1 MKYGKAFAAGIVG
14 AIAMTI
20 IMVMA
25 RAMGMPANLE
35 MMLGTMMGNPPS
47 AMAWVIGLIIHLIA
61 GGVLALIYA
70 AGFEY
75 WIQRADWLVGLGFGV
90 IHTLF
95 SGLVVLG
102 MLPAIHPLVPE
113 MMAAPGVFMAN
124 LGVEGVVAF
133 VALHLIYGAMVGA
146 MYGPVLHPPLGK
158 VVETETTRI
167 GV

>member
-47 AMAWVIGLIIHLIA
+47 AMAWVIGLIMHLIA
-61 GGVLALIYA
+61 GGV
-70 AGFEY
+70 
-75 WIQRADWLVGLGFGV
+75 FGV